1 MPTSSIPL
9 PGILRAKPTT
19 LRRQFVAGGVALVT
33 LASIVIGIAASF
45 AVGRALLD
53 SLDEDLVDTA
63 RRLAVSLEGPGP
75 GQLNRPGFD
84 VGTVVAIISPQD
96 VSGAYIDADGNL
108 QALESDQVGNL
119 SSVEWVPGE
128 PEIVRLL
135 DSRGEYRALLVA
147 SIEGTQIVVGLPLQE
162 IRVTIARL
170 NIVIIAVVVIVVL
183 VAASI
188 GALLVRYALKP
199 LDRITE
205 TAGAVTKQPLDR
217 GDVRLALRVPPQ
229 YANTESEVGQ
239 VGAALNL
246 MLDHVDEAF
255 QSRFESE
262 EKMRQFVADAS
273 HELRTPLA
281 SIRGYAELT
290 RRGGEKLSKD
300 MKQAV
305 DRIESESIR
314 MTSLVED
321 LLLLARLDEG
331 LTLQMESVDLAQVVR
346 DALSDAYVTSPE
358 HEWGAEGIEDPVI
371 ITGDGSAIHQ
381 VVVNLLANARVHTPP
396 GTSVEVRV
404 KQTADKTVLQV
415 EDSGPGI
422 PRDARKKLFE
432 RFARGDS
439 SRARTSGSTGL
450 GLSIVD
456 TIVKAHGGSVGLT
469 SKPGKTVFTVTLP
482 VVGVANN
489 PAIP

>member
-1 MPTSSIPL
+1 MPTSTIPL
-9 PGILRAKPTT
+9 PGLLRAKPTT

-53 SLDEDLVDTA
+53 SLDEELADTA

-84 VGTVVAIISPQD
+84 VGTVVALISPTE
-96 VSGAYIDADGNL
+96 VSGAFIDADGNL
-108 QALESDQVGNL
+108 QALKPDQAGSL
-119 SSVEWVPGE
+119 ASVQWVPGE
-128 PEIVRLL
+128 PENVLL
-135 DSRGEYRALLVA
+135 DNRGGYRALLVA
-147 SIEGTQIVVGLPLQE
+147 KIEGTQIVVGLPLRE
-162 IRVTIARL
+162 IRTTIARL

-199 LDRITE
+199 LDRLTE
-205 TAGAVTKQPLDR
+205 TASAVTKQPLDR

-239 VGAALNL
+239 VGSALNL

-290 RRGGEKLSKD
+290 KRGGEKLSKD

-321 LLLLARLDEG
+321 LLLLARFDEG
-331 LTLQMESVDLAQVVR
+331 HALQMESVDIAQIVR

-358 HEWGAEGIEDPVI
+358 HEWGAEGVEEPVL

-404 KQTADKTVLQV
+404 KQSSDKTVVQV

-439 SRARTSGSTGL
+439 SRARSSGSTGL

-469 SKPGKTVFTVTLP
+469 SKPGQTVFTVTLP
-482 VVGVANN
+482 VSGVANN
-489 PAIP
+489 PATL

>member
-1 MPTSSIPL
+1 MVTSPIPL
-9 PGILRAKPTT
+9 PGLRRAKPTT
-19 LRRQFVAGGVALVT
+19 LRRQFVAGGVALVA

-53 SLDEDLVDTA
+53 RLDEELIDTA
-63 RRLAVSLEGPGP
+63 RRLAVSLEGPGA

-84 VGTVVAIISPQD
+84 VGTVVAIIAGED
-96 VSGAYIDADGNL
+96 ISGAYIDADGNL
-108 QALESDQVGNL
+108 RALESDQVGNL
-119 SSVEWVPGE
+119 ALVEWSRGE

-135 DSRGEYRALLVA
+135 DGRGEYRTLLVA
-147 SIEGTQIVVGLPLQE
+147 TIDGAQIVVGLPLQE

-170 NIVIIAVVVIVVL
+170 NIVIIAVVAIVVM

-205 TAGAVTKQPLDR
+205 TASAVTKQPLDR

-246 MLDHVDEAF
+246 MLEHVDEAF
-255 QSRFESE
+255 QARYESE

-290 RRGGEKLSKD
+290 KRAGDKLPPD
-300 MKQAV
+300 MEQAL

-331 LTLQMESVDLAQVVR
+331 DTFEMESVDLAQIMR

-358 HEWGAEGIEDPVI
+358 HDWGAEGIEEPVLVV
-371 ITGDGSAIHQ
+371 GDASALHQ

-396 GTSVEVRV
+396 GTSVEVRL

-422 PRDARKKLFE
+422 PRDARKRLFE

-439 SRARTSGSTGL
+439 SRARSSGSTGL

-456 TIVKAHGGSVGLT
+456 TIVKAHGGTVTLT
-469 SKPGKTVFTVTLP
+469 ARPGKTVFTVSLP
-482 VVGVANN
+482 QIEVAKSS
-489 PAIP
+489 PIP

>member
-1 MPTSSIPL
+1 MPTSTIPL
-9 PGILRAKPTT
+9 PGLLRAKPTT

-45 AVGRALLD
+45 AVGRALLE
-53 SLDEDLVDTA
+53 SLDEELADTA

-84 VGTVVAIISPQD
+84 VGTVVALISPTE
-96 VSGAYIDADGNL
+96 VSGAFIDADGNL
-108 QALESDQVGNL
+108 QALKPDQAGSL
-119 SSVEWVPGE
+119 ASVQWVAGE
-128 PEIVRLL
+128 PENVLL
-135 DSRGEYRALLVA
+135 DNRGGYRALLVA
-147 SIEGTQIVVGLPLQE
+147 KIEGTQIVVGLPLRE
-162 IRVTIARL
+162 IRTTIARL
-170 NIVIIAVVVIVVL
+170 NVVIIAVVVIVVL

-199 LDRITE
+199 LDRLTE
-205 TAGAVTKQPLDR
+205 TASAVTRQPLDR

-290 RRGGEKLSKD
+290 KRGGEKLSKD

-321 LLLLARLDEG
+321 LLLLARFDEG
-331 LTLQMESVDLAQVVR
+331 HALQMESVDLAQIVR

-358 HEWGAEGIEDPVI
+358 HEWGAEGVEEPVL

-404 KQTADKTVLQV
+404 KQSSDKTVVQV

-422 PRDARKKLFE
+422 SRDARKRLFE

-439 SRARTSGSTGL
+439 SRARSSGSTGL

-482 VVGVANN
+482 VSGVANN
-489 PAIP
+489 PATP

>member
-9 PGILRAKPTT
+9 PGLLRAKPTT

-53 SLDEDLVDTA
+53 SLDEELADTA

-84 VGTVVAIISPQD
+84 VGTVVALISPTE
-96 VSGAYIDADGNL
+96 VSGAFIDADGNL
-108 QALESDQVGNL
+108 QALEPDQAGSL
-119 SSVEWVPGE
+119 ASVQWVPGE
-128 PEIVRLL
+128 PENVLL
-135 DSRGEYRALLVA
+135 DNRGGYRALLVA
-147 SIEGTQIVVGLPLQE
+147 KIEGTQIVVGLPLRE
-162 IRVTIARL
+162 IRTTIARL
-170 NIVIIAVVVIVVL
+170 NIVIIGVVVIVVL

-188 GALLVRYALKP
+188 GAFLVRYALKP
-199 LDRITE
+199 LDRLTE
-205 TAGAVTKQPLDR
+205 TASAVTKQPLDR

-229 YANTESEVGQ
+229 YTNTESEVGQ

-290 RRGGEKLSKD
+290 KRGGEKLSKD

-321 LLLLARLDEG
+321 LLLLARFDEG
-331 LTLQMESVDLAQVVR
+331 HTLEMESVDLAQIVR

-358 HEWGAEGIEDPVI
+358 HEWGAEGVEEPVP

-404 KQTADKTVLQV
+404 KQSADKTVLQV
-415 EDSGPGI
+415 EDTGPGI

-439 SRARTSGSTGL
+439 SRARSSGSTGL

-456 TIVKAHGGSVGLT
+456 TIVKAHGGEVTLT
-469 SKPGKTVFTVTLP
+469 SKPGKTVFTMTLP
-482 VVGVANN
+482 TPKVAKTVV
-489 PAIP
+489 IP

>member
-1 MPTSSIPL
+1 MPTSTIPL
-9 PGILRAKPTT
+9 PGLLRAKPTT

-53 SLDEDLVDTA
+53 SLDEELADTS

-84 VGTVVAIISPQD
+84 VGTVVALISPTE
-96 VSGAYIDADGNL
+96 VSGAFIDADGNL
-108 QALESDQVGNL
+108 QALKPDQAGSL
-119 SSVEWVPGE
+119 ASVQWVAGE
-128 PEIVRLL
+128 PENVLL
-135 DSRGEYRALLVA
+135 DNRGGYRALLVA
-147 SIEGTQIVVGLPLQE
+147 KIEGTQIVVGLPLRE
-162 IRVTIARL
+162 IRTTIARL

-199 LDRITE
+199 LDRLTE
-205 TAGAVTKQPLDR
+205 TASAVTRQPLDR

-229 YANTESEVGQ
+229 YTNTESEVGQ

-290 RRGGEKLSKD
+290 KRGGEKLSKD

-321 LLLLARLDEG
+321 LLLLARFDEG
-331 LTLQMESVDLAQVVR
+331 HALQMESVDLAQIVR

-358 HEWGAEGIEDPVI
+358 HEWGAEGVEEPVL

-381 VVVNLLANARVHTPP
+381 VVVNLLANARVHTSP

-404 KQTADKTVLQV
+404 KQSSDKTVVQV

-439 SRARTSGSTGL
+439 SRARSSGSTGL

-482 VVGVANN
+482 VSGVANN
-489 PAIP
+489 PATP

>member
-1 MPTSSIPL
+1 M
-9 PGILRAKPTT
+9 
-19 LRRQFVAGGVALVT
+19 
-33 LASIVIGIAASF
+33 
-45 AVGRALLD
+45 
-53 SLDEDLVDTA
+53 
-63 RRLAVSLEGPGP
+63 
-75 GQLNRPGFD
+75 
-84 VGTVVAIISPQD
+84 
-96 VSGAYIDADGNL
+96 
-108 QALESDQVGNL
+108 
-119 SSVEWVPGE
+119 
-128 PEIVRLL
+128 
-135 DSRGEYRALLVA
+135 
-147 SIEGTQIVVGLPLQE
+147 
-162 IRVTIARL
+162 
-170 NIVIIAVVVIVVL
+170 VL
-183 VAASI
+183 FAASI
-188 GALLVRYALKP
+188 GALLVRYALRP

-205 TAGAVTKQPLDR
+205 TASAVTKQPLDR

-290 RRGGEKLSKD
+290 KRGGEKLSRD
-300 MKQAV
+300 MKQAL

-331 LTLQMESVDLAQVVR
+331 HTLEMESVDLSQIVR
-346 DALSDAYVTSPE
+346 DSLSDAYITSPE
-358 HEWGAEGIEDPVI
+358 HEWSAEGIEEPVW
-371 ITGDGSAIHQ
+371 ITGDGSALHQ

-396 GTSVEVRV
+396 GTSVDARV

-415 EDSGPGI
+415 KDNGPGI
-422 PRDARKKLFE
+422 PRDARKRLFE

-439 SRARTSGSTGL
+439 SRARSSGSTGL

-456 TIVKAHGGSVGLT
+456 TIVKAHGGLVTLT
-469 SKPGKTVFTVTLP
+469 SKPGQTIFTVTLRRRSRLRK
-482 VVGVANN
+482 
-489 PAIP
+489 ISQSHSLL

>member
-1 MPTSSIPL
+1 MPTSTIPL
-9 PGILRAKPTT
+9 PGLLRAKPTT

-53 SLDEDLVDTA
+53 SLDEELADTA

-84 VGTVVAIISPQD
+84 VGTVVALISPTE
-96 VSGAYIDADGNL
+96 VSGAFIDADGNL
-108 QALESDQVGNL
+108 QALKPDQAGSL
-119 SSVEWVPGE
+119 ASVQWVPGE
-128 PEIVRLL
+128 PENVLL
-135 DSRGEYRALLVA
+135 DNRGGYRALLVA
-147 SIEGTQIVVGLPLQE
+147 KIEGTQIVVGLPLRE
-162 IRVTIARL
+162 IRTTIARL

-199 LDRITE
+199 LDRLTE
-205 TAGAVTKQPLDR
+205 TASAVTKQPLDR

-290 RRGGEKLSKD
+290 KRGGEKLSKD

-321 LLLLARLDEG
+321 LLLLARFDEG
-331 LTLQMESVDLAQVVR
+331 HALQMESVDIAQIVR

-358 HEWGAEGIEDPVI
+358 HEWGAEGVEEPVL

-404 KQTADKTVLQV
+404 KQSSDKTVVQV

-439 SRARTSGSTGL
+439 SRARSSGSTGL

-469 SKPGKTVFTVTLP
+469 SKPGQTVFTVTLP
-482 VVGVANN
+482 VSGVANN
-489 PAIP
+489 PATL